1 MRVLLLTAGG
11 PWSGVEVHTINLA
24 HAFKERGHDVA
35 IVELGQNRYGK
46 SPQPLSC
53 RVIHLPLGPDASEE
67 ISLESLGFRAWR
79 RIFSSLHADVAISVK
94 GTFKF
99 GSLAMEAAGRLCFP
113 CFLAIEHL
121 HAPLDKRTPVR
132 LFNGPLPSLGL
143 WWYRQKLSGVLRSI
157 FPHKV
162 VCVSQAV
169 AVTLKNDYCYPPS
182 KLVAVYSGV
191 DTDLFA
197 PSPLLRSEAREAW
210 GIPENAFVFGAVG
223 RLSPM
228 KNHGQLIKAFLK
240 LCERDDKGDIWLVIV
255 GDGPLRTSLESL
267 ASSRGVRK
275 RVIFTGFSAEPQK
288 ICQGFD
294 VFCFP
299 STTGESL
306 GIALLEAMS
315 CGCPPIA
322 AAVGGVPEIL
332 NDSSFGWL
340 IPSGDENA
348 LFSAMHIAMNLDKVT
363 LQRKGAKA
371 RERVTRDFNAIDRWV
386 EFVTV
391 VETAFQHTNRNL
403 LARLVSG

>member
-35 IVELGQNRYGK
+35 IVELGRTRYGK
-46 SPQPLSC
+46 TPQPLSC
-53 RVIHLPLGPDASEE
+53 RVIHCPIGPDNSEE
-67 ISLESLGFRAWR
+67 VPLESLGFNAWR
-79 RIFSSLHADVAISVK
+79 RIFSSLDADVAISVK

-113 CFLAIEHL
+113 CFLVIEHL
-121 HAPLDKRTPVR
+121 HAPLGKRPPVQ
-132 LFNGPLPSLGL
+132 LFKWPLPSLGL
-143 WWYRQKLSGVLRSI
+143 WWYRQKFEGYLRSI
-157 FPHKV
+157 FPHRA

-169 AVTLKNDYCYPPS
+169 ASTLKEDYWYPTS
-182 KLVAVYSGV
+182 KLAFVHSGV

-197 PSPLLRSEAREAW
+197 PCPLSRSKAREDW
-210 GIPENAFVFGAVG
+210 RIPEDAFVFGTVG

-228 KNHGQLIKAFLK
+228 KNHGQLIRAFLK
-240 LCERDDKGDIWLVIV
+240 LCETRDDRNIWLVIV
-255 GDGPLRTSLESL
+255 GDGPLRASLEAL
-267 ASSRGVRK
+267 ASARGEG
-275 RVIFTGFSAEPQK
+275 RVHFTGFSSEPQK

-299 STTGESL
+299 SMTGESL

-322 AAVGGVPEIL
+322 AEVGGVPEIL
-332 NDSSFGWL
+332 NDPSFGWL
-340 IPSGDENA
+340 IPSGDEGELYA
-348 LFSAMHIAMNLDKVT
+348 AMHTALNLNRAI
-363 LQRKGAKA
+363 LQRMGGNA
-371 RERVTRDFNAIDRWV
+371 RKRVVCSFNSIDRWV

-391 VETAFQHTNRNL
+391 VESAGKSAHRNWRT
-403 LARLVSG
+403 RLIHK